1 MIDKY
6 LMHMKKELM
15 KVKMDEGNKI
25 KFKKKT
31 YKRHRED
38 LVCSMTN
45 LKAVQEGRIGQ

>member
-25 KFKKKT
+25 KFKKK
-31 YKRHRED
+31 D
-38 LVCSMTN
+38 I
-45 LKAVQEGRIGQ
+45 QEAQRGPGM